1 MDKNSIGGYKY
12 SDEIKGV
19 ISLALGNK
27 VTDQLVSEKLPLLFQ
42 WLVNKIIPDSGRPR
56 SSGGYIFRDR
66 EPIVQRSQKSLCK
79 HTEGIENNLHKS
91 PCG

>member
-42 WLVNKIIPDSGRPR
+42 
-56 SSGGYIFRDR
+56 
-66 EPIVQRSQKSLCK
+66 
-79 HTEGIENNLHKS
+79 
-91 PCG
+91 